1 MHAAEHDKHNK
12 KMALLNPHNH
22 NLNTLK
28 YTIRVLYR
36 IQKHIY
42 SFRILQHI
50 SDHLVQTPK
59 FFFFDIEIQ
68 VMCLSFEK
76 NNAMPIL
83 V

>member
-1 MHAAEHDKHNK
+1 
-12 KMALLNPHNH
+12 MALLNPHNH

-28 YTIRVLYR
+28 YTIRVSYS

-42 SFRILQHI
+42 SFRNLQHI

-59 FFFFDIEIQ
+59 FLFLFFFFWYRNSSNG
-68 VMCLSFEK
+68 LSFEK